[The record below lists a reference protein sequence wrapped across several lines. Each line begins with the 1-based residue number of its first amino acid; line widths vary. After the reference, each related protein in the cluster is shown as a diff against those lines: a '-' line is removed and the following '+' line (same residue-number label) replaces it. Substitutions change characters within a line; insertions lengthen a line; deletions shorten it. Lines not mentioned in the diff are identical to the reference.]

1 MFFSSST
8 HSIFKIQKGI
18 KSLNTFNWHKCN
30 RFLKKF
36 CMHLLRCIIW
46 HNDFD
51 DLWQK
56 FYHSSDN
63 FFSFIFLQI
72 IVRSLDNLLGS
83 SDRALINP
91 LIPLSGAKVQV
102 FASFSALFEHVKF
115 ARSYQDWYQL
125 IENFLSYQKIY
136 CLTYKIE
143 FLKITLL
150 TMHFYQA
157 LVHKRV
163 HRKRHISGTR
173 WDISDLKKVLESEVP
188 R

>member
-143 FLKITLL
+143 FLKIALL
-150 TMHFYQA
+150 TVHF
-157 LVHKRV
+157 
-163 HRKRHISGTR
+163 
-173 WDISDLKKVLESEVP
+173 
-188 R
+188 